1 MATANDPQP
10 AAPLEAPPAEGLL
23 AAIGVSSAAARYL
36 GPARL
41 TAARGDALDLA
52 LPDGRTAV
60 GRSAL
65 AFPYAPAVGD
75 ELLVIGEAAAF
86 YVIGVLRGSGATRLR
101 FEGDATI
108 EATGTLRVAAGEALR
123 LDGKDVEVAAD
134 RLSIVADAAS
144 KIYGTVRQTVRE
156 LFTLRAKEHHT
167 LVDGNV
173 LQHSKST
180 RLVSEEKTTL
190 NGKEIFLG

>member
-1 MATANDPQP
+1 MATANEPHPSASPDAP
-10 AAPLEAPPAEGLL
+10 AAEGLL
-23 AAIGVSSAAARYL
+23 AAIGVSASASRYL
-36 GPARL
+36 GPAQL
-41 TAARGDALDLA
+41 TAARGDVLELA

-108 EATGTLRVAAGEALR
+108 EASGTLRVTAGEALR
-123 LDGKDVEVAAD
+123 LDGKDVEVQAD